1 MTLKR
6 VLLGL
11 LILNLV
17 LVIGCSTT
25 VLDENDKNKSENLS
39 LTIGLMPAVDSAPM
53 FLAEEKGYFKE
64 LGLDLKIEVFNN
76 GQERQSALQTN
87 NIDGAMTDFI
97 AVATNVNGGFD
108 IKATTMTSGKF
119 PILVKKN
126 FVEKEDIKVGM
137 MQVSV
142 SNFLIDEWLGDKYNI
157 EKVFINE
164 IPARLEMINT
174 GNLDMGL
181 FPEPLASMGELGGLE
196 KRIYEPKDGFSPD
209 VMVFTGKA
217 LAEKE
222 EAIRLFHQ
230 GYNMAIGDINKDETE
245 ARDILIEKLGLNPDI
260 KDMIDLPLY
269 IKASLPDKVYLEKII
284 SWVEEV
290 LGKDIEIKPE
300 DMIEGKF
307 VKDASN

>member
-1 MTLKR
+1 MTMKR
-6 VLLGL
+6 
-11 LILNLV
+11 ILFALLV
-17 LVIGCSTT
+17 LSLVLTIGCTT
-25 VLDENDKNKSENLS
+25 QELDDNNQENSEKHT

-53 FLAEEKGYFKE
+53 FLAQKKGYFEE
-64 LGLDLKIEVFNN
+64 LGLDLQIQVFNN

-87 NIDGAMTDFI
+87 SIDGAMTDFI

-119 PILVKKN
+119 PVLIKKD

-137 MQVSV
+137 MEVSV

-164 IPARLEMINT
+164 IPARLEMIKT

-181 FPEPLASMGELGGLE
+181 FPEPVASMGELSGLE
-196 KRIYEPKDGFSPD
+196 KRIYEPKDGYCPD

-217 LAEKE
+217 LKEKE

-230 GYNMAIGDINKDETE
+230 GYNKAIEDISKNENE
-245 ARDILIEKLGLNPDI
+245 AREILIEKLGLKPEI
-260 KDMIDLPLY
+260 KDMINLPQY
-269 IKASLPDKVYLEKII
+269 TKASLPDEAYLERII
-284 SWVEEV
+284 NWVEEV
-290 LGKDIEIKPE
+290 LEKDIEIKPA

-307 VKDASN
+307 VK